1 MSYAEQNIVDTY
13 ARLFE
18 NLSRFDRLELIER
31 ITLSLK
37 KEDNKERKKD
47 KKNKEETDF
56 FSLFGAFTE
65 DKTAE
70 EMIAEA
76 KNSRQFRE
84 KDLTI

>member
-56 FSLFGAFTE
+56 FSLFGAFP
-65 DKTAE
+65 
-70 EMIAEA
+70 
-76 KNSRQFRE
+76 
-84 KDLTI
+84 

>member
-1 MSYAEQNIVDTY
+1 M
-13 ARLFE
+13 LFR
-18 NLSRFDRLELIER
+18 S
-31 ITLSLK
+31 
-37 KEDNKERKKD
+37 NKERKKD

-56 FSLFGAFTE
+56 FSLFGAFPE

>member
-1 MSYAEQNIVDTY
+1 MSYVEQNIVDTY

-47 KKNKEETDF
+47 KKNKEEADF
-56 FSLFGAFTE
+56 FSLFGAFPE

>member
-37 KEDNKERKKD
+37 KEDNKQVQ
-47 KKNKEETDF
+47 
-56 FSLFGAFTE
+56 
-65 DKTAE
+65 
-70 EMIAEA
+70 M
-76 KNSRQFRE
+76 SR
-84 KDLTI
+84 L

>member
-47 KKNKEETDF
+47 KKNK
-56 FSLFGAFTE
+56 
-65 DKTAE
+65 
-70 EMIAEA
+70 
-76 KNSRQFRE
+76 NHQ
-84 KDLTI
+84 

>member
-1 MSYAEQNIVDTY
+1 MSYVEQNIVDTY

-56 FSLFGAFTE
+56 FSLFGAFPE

-70 EMIAEA
+70 EMIAET